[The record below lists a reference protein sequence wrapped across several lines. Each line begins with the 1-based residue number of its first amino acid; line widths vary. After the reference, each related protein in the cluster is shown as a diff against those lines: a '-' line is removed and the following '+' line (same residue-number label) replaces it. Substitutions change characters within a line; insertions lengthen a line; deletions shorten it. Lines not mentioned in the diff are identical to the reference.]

1 MDTMSIKRRP
11 RHQLVKLLRDVGVTQ
26 AEIAGRVGVT
36 QSFVSRV
43 LSRTASVRP
52 TTTTEAV
59 WREVEK
65 AIGHLVR

>member
-1 MDTMSIKRRP
+1 MDNMSIKRRP
-11 RHQLVKLLRDVGVTQ
+11 RYQLVKLLRDVGVTQ
-26 AEIAGRVGVT
+26 AEIALKVGVT

-52 TTTTEAV
+52 TDTTEAV

-65 AIGHLVR
+65 AIGHLVL